1 MTKDSKTVSDLPYS
15 QSELFSMGKRRVYE
29 GVSLREIA
37 FPLGGIGTGTVS
49 LGGRGELRDWE
60 IFNRPAKG
68 ASLPYTFFAIWA
80 KQQDGKPIA
89 KVLESRLLP
98 PYRGSHGI
106 PTGQAPGLPRM
117 SGARFIGEY
126 PFARIEFTDDDLPL
140 EVSLEAFN
148 PFIPLDSKDSGLPV
162 AIFHFTLKNM
172 TGKYVETT
180 VAANLLNPIGY
191 DPGSPLVKE
200 FEVQNRRFQ
209 FFGLNLNE
217 FVQETS
223 FAGILMTS
231 HKYPAEDPKSGSL
244 FLSSTWKDITYSL
257 RWPREGWWGDLQGF
271 WDDFSTDGLLDNN
284 PTAELSPDGETD
296 VGSLG
301 LRARLAPGETVTL
314 PFIIAW
320 YFPNLTN
327 YWNQEPAARGK
338 RLGTYYSTIFEDAVD
353 VTRYTV
359 SNLKRLE
366 GETRRFHD
374 ALFSSTLPDPVID
387 AVSSQ
392 CSIIR
397 TPTCIW
403 TQDGSF
409 HAFEGCHDRA
419 GCCPMNCTHVWN
431 YEQALAHLFPDLER
445 TMRHTDFKVNTLDS
459 GHMAF
464 RTILPAGCCTWN
476 FKPAADGQM
485 GCIMKLYREWKLSG
499 DIEFLKSLWPDAK
512 KALEFA
518 WTSWDQDKDG
528 VIEGEQ
534 HNTYDIE
541 FYGPNSMMGSLYL
554 GALRAAEEMAQALG
568 DTEAALEYR
577 KVFEKG
583 SKRLDEQLWNGE
595 YYIQRYDPE
604 QVKRYQYGE
613 GCLSDQLLGQWF
625 AEVVGLGY
633 LLPRDKVRQALKSI
647 FNYNWKR
654 DLRNF
659 ANCQRVYAL
668 DNEKGL
674 VVCSWPKGGRP
685 EIPLPYCD
693 EVWTGI
699 EYQVAAHLIYEG
711 FVEEGLAIV
720 KGVRDRY
727 DGEKR
732 NPWDEVECGHHY
744 ARAMASWSLLLA
756 LSGYEYSAPEMQIGF
771 APRISPEHFQCL
783 FTTGSAWGIFSQ
795 ELKDCHFM
803 MKIEALYGELKL
815 RRIHVSIPRALQEDV
830 TTVQVS
836 RAAEDEDRASSI
848 SIQKDSD
855 RFGNTRVAIDLGKPV
870 LIKCGE
876 RIEVNLVGALK

>member
-1 MTKDSKTVSDLPYS
+1 
-15 QSELFSMGKRRVYE
+15 
-29 GVSLREIA
+29 
-37 FPLGGIGTGTVS
+37 
-49 LGGRGELRDWE
+49 
-60 IFNRPAKG
+60 
-68 ASLPYTFFAIWA
+68 
-80 KQQDGKPIA
+80 
-89 KVLESRLLP
+89 
-98 PYRGSHGI
+98 
-106 PTGQAPGLPRM
+106 
-117 SGARFIGEY
+117 
-126 PFARIEFTDDDLPL
+126 
-140 EVSLEAFN
+140 
-148 PFIPLDSKDSGLPV
+148 
-162 AIFHFTLKNM
+162 
-172 TGKYVETT
+172 
-180 VAANLLNPIGY
+180 
-191 DPGSPLVKE
+191 
-200 FEVQNRRFQ
+200 
-209 FFGLNLNE
+209 
-217 FVQETS
+217 
-223 FAGILMTS
+223 
-231 HKYPAEDPKSGSL
+231 
-244 FLSSTWKDITYSL
+244 
-257 RWPREGWWGDLQGF
+257 
-271 WDDFSTDGLLDNN
+271 
-284 PTAELSPDGETD
+284 
-296 VGSLG
+296 
-301 LRARLAPGETVTL
+301 
-314 PFIIAW
+314 
-320 YFPNLTN
+320 
-327 YWNQEPAARGK
+327 
-338 RLGTYYSTIFEDAVD
+338 
-353 VTRYTV
+353 
-359 SNLKRLE
+359 
-366 GETRRFHD
+366 
-374 ALFSSTLPDPVID
+374 
-387 AVSSQ
+387 
-392 CSIIR
+392 
-397 TPTCIW
+397 
-403 TQDGSF
+403 
-409 HAFEGCHDRA
+409 
-419 GCCPMNCTHVWN
+419 MNCTHVWN

-554 GALRAAEEMAQALG
+554 GALRAAEEMAQTLG

-674 VVCSWPKGGRP
+674 VICSWPKGGRP

-756 LSGYEYSAPEMQIGF
+756 LSGYEYSAPDMQIGF

>member
-1 MTKDSKTVSDLPYS
+1 
-15 QSELFSMGKRRVYE
+15 
-29 GVSLREIA
+29 
-37 FPLGGIGTGTVS
+37 
-49 LGGRGELRDWE
+49 
-60 IFNRPAKG
+60 
-68 ASLPYTFFAIWA
+68 
-80 KQQDGKPIA
+80 
-89 KVLESRLLP
+89 
-98 PYRGSHGI
+98 
-106 PTGQAPGLPRM
+106 
-117 SGARFIGEY
+117 
-126 PFARIEFTDDDLPL
+126 
-140 EVSLEAFN
+140 
-148 PFIPLDSKDSGLPV
+148 
-162 AIFHFTLKNM
+162 
-172 TGKYVETT
+172 
-180 VAANLLNPIGY
+180 
-191 DPGSPLVKE
+191 
-200 FEVQNRRFQ
+200 
-209 FFGLNLNE
+209 
-217 FVQETS
+217 
-223 FAGILMTS
+223 
-231 HKYPAEDPKSGSL
+231 
-244 FLSSTWKDITYSL
+244 
-257 RWPREGWWGDLQGF
+257 
-271 WDDFSTDGLLDNN
+271 
-284 PTAELSPDGETD
+284 
-296 VGSLG
+296 
-301 LRARLAPGETVTL
+301 
-314 PFIIAW
+314 
-320 YFPNLTN
+320 
-327 YWNQEPAARGK
+327 
-338 RLGTYYSTIFEDAVD
+338 
-353 VTRYTV
+353 
-359 SNLKRLE
+359 
-366 GETRRFHD
+366 
-374 ALFSSTLPDPVID
+374 
-387 AVSSQ
+387 
-392 CSIIR
+392 
-397 TPTCIW
+397 
-403 TQDGSF
+403 
-409 HAFEGCHDRA
+409 
-419 GCCPMNCTHVWN
+419 
-431 YEQALAHLFPDLER
+431 
-445 TMRHTDFKVNTLDS
+445 
-459 GHMAF
+459 
-464 RTILPAGCCTWN
+464 
-476 FKPAADGQM
+476 
-485 GCIMKLYREWKLSG
+485 
-499 DIEFLKSLWPDAK
+499 
-512 KALEFA
+512 
-518 WTSWDQDKDG
+518 
-528 VIEGEQ
+528 
-534 HNTYDIE
+534 
-541 FYGPNSMMGSLYL
+541 
-554 GALRAAEEMAQALG
+554 ALRAAEEMAQALG